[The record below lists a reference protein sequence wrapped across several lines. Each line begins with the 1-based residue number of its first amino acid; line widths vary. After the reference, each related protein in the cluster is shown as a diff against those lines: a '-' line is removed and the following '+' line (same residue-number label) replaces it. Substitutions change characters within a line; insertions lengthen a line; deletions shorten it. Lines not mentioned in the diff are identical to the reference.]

1 MTGPEGELPK
11 DGSGAF
17 EDAVVLEL
25 CDLRSGGG
33 ALLRLARTDGGAR
46 AAAHAVVCSAGE
58 VVALFAER
66 QLEPGIESWESASA
80 AGIAIETIVQQ
91 SEWHAR
97 MDTDRVVLDV
107 VFEAASP
114 PVDFEEG
121 AAAPIAL
128 VGIHRY
134 EQLCRVRGELRVDGA
149 STSIDGVGRRAR
161 AWGDPTGARI
171 RSLYAVGEARA
182 VTVAAVLPPGGE
194 GHGAEHIAAFL
205 VTPDA
210 PPEAFDDVR
219 LSTVYDGAGRPRTAG
234 IELFMA
240 GDEYPRRVSGE
251 AVCTSQGAG
260 GGTAACFR
268 WSLEGEPAA
277 GGYQIGRLA

>member
-25 CDLRSGGG
+25 CDLRSGAG
-33 ALLRLARTDGGAR
+33 ALLRLARTDRGAR
-46 AAAHAVVCSAGE
+46 AAARAVVCSAGE
-58 VVALFAER
+58 VVALLEESE
-66 QLEPGIESWESASA
+66 LEPGIESWESASA
-80 AGIAIETIVQQ
+80 ASIAIETITPQ
-91 SEWHAR
+91 SAWRAR
-97 MDTDRVVLDV
+97 MDTDRIVLDV
-107 VFEAASP
+107 AFEAVSAP
-114 PVDFEEG
+114 IDFEEG
-121 AAAPIAL
+121 AAAPIGLA
-128 VGIHRY
+128 GIHRH

-161 AWGDPTGARI
+161 AWGDPAGARI

-182 VTVAAVLPPGGE
+182 VTVAAVLPAGGD

-205 VTPDA
+205 VTPDT

-251 AVCTSQGAG
+251 AVCASQAARGGA
-260 GGTAACFR
+260 AACFR

-277 GGYQIGRLA
+277 GGYQIGHLA

>member
-17 EDAVVLEL
+17 EDTVVLEL

-46 AAAHAVVCSAGE
+46 ASAHAVVCAAGE
-58 VVALFAER
+58 VVALLEER

-80 AGIAIETIVQQ
+80 AGIAIETIAR
-91 SEWHAR
+91 SEWRAR

-107 VFEAASP
+107 AFEAASP
-114 PVDFEEG
+114 PIDFEEG

-128 VGIHRY
+128 AGIHRY

-161 AWGDPTGARI
+161 VWGDPSGARI
-171 RSLYAVGEARA
+171 RSLYAVGEGRA
-182 VTVAAVLPPGGE
+182 VTVAAVLPAGVE

-234 IELFMA
+234 VELFMA

-251 AVCTSQGAG
+251 AVCTSRRAG
-260 GGTAACFR
+260 GGAAACFR

-277 GGYQIGRLA
+277 GGYQIGQLA